1 MMPDYI
7 AIKMKNGSDLVGVL
21 NYEAEEFIRI
31 ENPIEIK
38 IDPVHGF
45 YAKSWLLLTVGNI
58 AAISREDIMVLDE
71 ANEKAVQ
78 YYEEFIYRIRGESK
92 QSEVSYDDLPDDE
105 DDLQS
110 MFETLLESKNSIK
123 H

>member
-1 MMPDYI
+1 MPDYI

-31 ENPIEIK
+31 ENPVEIK
-38 IDPVHGF
+38 IDPAHGF

-58 AAISREDIMVLDE
+58 AAISREDIILLDE
-71 ANEKAVQ
+71 ANEKAIQ
-78 YYEEFIYRIRGESK
+78 YYEEFVYRVRGEVS

>member
-31 ENPIEIK
+31 ENPVEIK
-38 IDPVHGF
+38 IDPAHGF

-58 AAISREDIMVLDE
+58 AAISREDIILLDE
-71 ANEKAVQ
+71 ANEKAIQ
-78 YYEEFIYRIRGESK
+78 YYEEFVYRVRGEVS